1 MQVKKDAKEWYY
13 ATAFLLGPDICR
25 YGKLIKDLEHQFI
38 YSSQN
43 YPKTLVDA
51 YNLINNWKTYQ

>member
-51 YNLINNWKTYQ
+51 YNLINN